1 MILIGSGDS
10 ADVYQIGHGRVLK
23 LFNDNEYFTREY
35 EACKYI
41 GDMTPFA
48 PQVFEKVYVDNK
60 DGYEMQELIGE
71 LFIDVIDDSDE
82 LEYYG
87 ELMGQS
93 HKMLHSW
100 DSSSLELP
108 YLKERLRIYIEQLS
122 YISDDIKNW
131 VISILDDFEDDR
143 SLLHGDYMPYNL
155 MYLDGKL
162 TAMDWSDAMLGPK
175 EADIART
182 LYFIIDPN
190 DYEDAKYTLKCN
202 KFIEAYLS
210 GYYGNER
217 PVSIIHQWLIINA
230 IIELDRFLASGISN
244 KFTQRLNDF
253 IHNNLKEMGSDYL
266 FE

>member
-23 LFNDNEYFTREY
+23 LFKGNKFFAKEY
-35 EACKYI
+35 EVCKYI

-48 PQVFEKVYVDNK
+48 PQVFDKVFVENK
-60 DGYEMQELIGE
+60 DGYEIQELVGE

-87 ELMGQS
+87 KLMGQS
-93 HKMLHSW
+93 HKKLHSW
-100 DSSSLELP
+100 DSRSLELP
-108 YLKERLRIYIEQLS
+108 YLKKRLRVYLKRLS
-122 YISDDIKNW
+122 YIGDDIKKW
-131 VISILDDFEDDR
+131 GISIIDDLKDER

-155 MYLDGKL
+155 MYLDEKL

-190 DYEDAKYTLKCN
+190 DYEDAKYTLNCN

-210 GYYGNER
+210 GYYGNEV
-217 PVSIIHQWLIINA
+217 PVSIIHRWLIINV
-230 IIELDRFLASGISN
+230 IIELDRFMASGISN
-244 KFTQRLNDF
+244 NFTQRLDDF

>member
-1 MILIGSGDS
+1 MILIGGGDS

-23 LFNDNEYFTREY
+23 LFKDNEYFIREY
-35 EACKYI
+35 EACKYM
-41 GDMTPFA
+41 GDMTSFA
-48 PQVFEKVYVDNK
+48 PQVFNKVCVDNK

-71 LFIDVIDDSDE
+71 LFVDVIDDSDE
-82 LEYYG
+82 LEYYA

-100 DSSSLELP
+100 DSRSLALP
-108 YLKERLRIYIEQLS
+108 HLKERLRIYIIQLS
-122 YISDDIKNW
+122 HISDDIKKW
-131 VISILDDFEDDR
+131 GVSIIDGLEDGR

-155 MYLDGKL
+155 MYLDDKL

-190 DYEDAKYTLKCN
+190 DYEDAKYTLNSN

-210 GYYGNER
+210 GYYGNEI
-217 PVSIIHQWLIINA
+217 PVSVIHRWLIINA
-230 IIELDRFLASGISN
+230 IIELDRFLALRVSN
-244 KFTQRLNDF
+244 KFTQRLDDF